1 LASLLLSS
9 KAANLMKIS
18 GFKDKCAS
26 LIRGLY
32 LSVIDARPYPDMVRA
47 RRFEEN
53 SGMKDQVA

>member
-1 LASLLLSS
+1 
-9 KAANLMKIS
+9 MKIS

-32 LSVIDARPYPDMVRA
+32 LPVIDARPYPDMVRA
-47 RRFEEN
+47 RWFEEN